1 MLDFTQIQ
9 HYNRHGKRKTYGL
22 RQFRFHFSKVAF
34 AFCKAELSFNLYPF
48 ILVEM
53 GLPPIALLVP
63 SRSSQCRTAEPDSVQ
78 FAVAEVFAVSVNLVR
93 QHALRIM
100 SLRRLT
106 KDTCRRSL
114 PPASS
119 PASVPRA
126 FCPTMRPRLTA
137 RCSREALISSWKTA
151 RMPRSWT
158 AMILKIRIQPGSFTI
173 NALTRC

>member
-53 GLPPIALLVP
+53 GLPPVALLVP

-93 QHALRIM
+93 QHALWIM
-100 SLRRLT
+100 SLTDSVTMARREQINLWQT
-106 KDTCRRSL
+106 SKGLRAR
-114 PPASS
+114 PASLSRS
-119 PASVPRA
+119 PSRRVETSAES
-126 FCPTMRPRLTA
+126 
-137 RCSREALISSWKTA
+137 RCATTGRGNRKAK
-151 RMPRSWT
+151 
-158 AMILKIRIQPGSFTI
+158 
-173 NALTRC
+173 

>member
-53 GLPPIALLVP
+53 GLPPVALLVP

-93 QHALRIM
+93 QHALWIM
-100 SLRRLT
+100 SLTGSVTMARREQINLWQT
-106 KDTCRRSL
+106 SKGLRAR
-114 PPASS
+114 PASLSRS
-119 PASVPRA
+119 PSRRVATSTAS
-126 FCPTMRPRLTA
+126 
-137 RCSREALISSWKTA
+137 RCATTGHGNRKAK
-151 RMPRSWT
+151 
-158 AMILKIRIQPGSFTI
+158 
-173 NALTRC
+173 